1 MISLNDFL
9 SCIQQN
15 VARITH
21 YENAGDGSGNGG
33 CDCIG
38 LIIGALRLAGFR
50 WPGTHGSN
58 WAARNAVDGLSYINN
73 ASECFLG
80 EIVFKAKEPGESGYE
95 LPPAY
100 SNSQDRRDY
109 YHVGVVTSVKPLR
122 ITHCT
127 GVDGGIKTD
136 STLGKWRWGG
146 RLKYVNYEE
155 GGNDMVEPIYQAIV
169 HAEGNKYPVRMR
181 AEASKESAIVAK
193 IEQGET
199 VDVLGIVGGD
209 EGEWGFILWH
219 GMNGYMQKKFLI
231 PANSGPSENDNDMP
245 LTVNRTDWE
254 TVKTALETALNIINK
269 YQ

>member
-9 SCIQQN
+9 SCVQKN
-15 VARITH
+15 AARITH
-21 YENAGDGSGNGG
+21 YESAGDGSGNGG

-50 WPGTHGSN
+50 WPGVHGSN
-58 WAARNAVDGLSYINN
+58 WTARNAMYSLNYING
-73 ASECFLG
+73 ASDCFLG
-80 EIVFKAKEPGESGYE
+80 EIVFKAREPGESGYN
-95 LPPAY
+95 LPSAY
-100 SNSQDRRDY
+100 DNSPDRRDY
-109 YHVGVVTSVKPLR
+109 YHVGVVTNVNPLC

-127 GVDGGIKTD
+127 GVEGGIKTD

-146 RLKYVNYEE
+146 RLKYVNYGE
-155 GGNDMVEPIYQAIV
+155 GGNTMVEPIYQAIV

-231 PANSGPSENDNDMP
+231 PANSGPSENDHDI
-245 LTVNRTDWE
+245 LTVSRTDWE

>member
-1 MISLNDFL
+1 MIPLSKFL
-9 SCIQQN
+9 ACVQGN
-15 VARITH
+15 VERINH
-21 YENAGDGSGNGG
+21 YENAGDGSGGG

-58 WAARNAVDGLSYINN
+58 WAARKAVDGLQYIKS
-73 ASECFLG
+73 AGECFLG
-80 EIVFKAKEPGESGYE
+80 EIVFKAKEPGESGYN
-95 LPPAY
+95 LPSAY
-100 SNSQDRRDY
+100 DSSPDRRDY
-109 YHVGVVTSVKPLR
+109 YHVGVVTNVSPLC

-127 GVDGGIKTD
+127 GVEGGTKRD
-136 STLGKWRWGG
+136 NALGKWRWGG
-146 RLKYVNYEE
+146 RLKYVNYDE
-155 GGNDMVEPIYQAIV
+155 GGNTMVEPIYRATV

-181 AEASKESAIVAK
+181 AEASKESEIVAK

-231 PANSGPSENDNDMP
+231 PSNSGPSENAPDM
-245 LTVNRTDWE
+245 LTVNRADWE

>member
-1 MISLNDFL
+1 MIPLSKFL
-9 SCIQQN
+9 ACVQGN
-15 VARITH
+15 VERINH
-21 YENAGDGSGNGG
+21 YENAGDGSGGG

-58 WAARNAVDGLSYINN
+58 WAARNAVDGLQYIKG
-73 ASECFLG
+73 AGECFLG
-80 EIVFKAKEPGESGYE
+80 EIVFKAKEPGESGYD
-95 LPPAY
+95 LPKSY
-100 SNSQDRRDY
+100 DNSQDRRDY
-109 YHVGVVTSVKPLR
+109 YHVGVITSVSPLR

-127 GVDGGIKTD
+127 GVSGGIKIDTAQ
-136 STLGKWRWGG
+136 GAWHWGG

-181 AEASKESAIVAK
+181 AEASKESEIVAK

-219 GMNGYMQKKFLI
+219 GLNGYMQAKFLRRRDEQEQEGAITI
-231 PANSGPSENDNDMP
+231 PRAEFDRLKNAVEEAARILKEVHADG
-245 LTVNRTDWE
+245 
-254 TVKTALETALNIINK
+254 
-269 YQ
+269 

>member
-1 MISLNDFL
+1 MISLNEFL
-9 SCIQQN
+9 SAIQEN
-15 VARITH
+15 ARRITH
-21 YENAGDGSGNGG
+21 YETGGDGSGGG

-50 WPGTHGSN
+50 WPGVHGSN
-58 WAARNAVDGLSYINN
+58 WAARNAMDSLSYINN
-73 ASECFLG
+73 ASDCFLG
-80 EIVFKAKEPGESGYE
+80 EIVYKAKEPGENGYDM
-95 LPPAY
+95 PAAY
-100 SNSQDRRDY
+100 VNSPDRRDY
-109 YHVGVVTSVKPLR
+109 YHVGVVANVNPLC

-155 GGNDMVEPIYQAIV
+155 GGNDMVEPIYRAIV
-169 HAEGNKYPVRMR
+169 HAAGNKYPVRMR
-181 AEASKESAIVAK
+181 AEASKESEIVAK

-219 GMNGYMQKKFLI
+219 GMNGYMQEKFLKIKDEQEQEEAITI
-231 PANSGPSENDNDMP
+231 PRAEFDRLRNAVEEAAKILKEVHADG
-245 LTVNRTDWE
+245 
-254 TVKTALETALNIINK
+254 
-269 YQ
+269 